1 MLKSESVRLKSGRHW
16 QVYDGGS
23 GPALLWLHGPRGVDA
38 ADPLLEALSARH
50 RIVAPVA
57 PGFNDLD
64 ELTEIDSVHEL
75 ALDYDDLLRGLGL
88 GPLAIVG
95 HSFGG
100 MVAAE
105 LAAHFPDRA
114 QRLVLLASV
123 GLWNDAY
130 PVADVF
136 AVPVGE
142 MDRLLWHDMAAR
154 DAHAARI
161 AASAA
166 GQDQVEQLLALTRN
180 LTSLTKILWPIPDRG
195 LRRRLHRI
203 AAPTLIL
210 FGASDAFVPARYGAD
225 FAAGI
230 AGARSISIDGA
241 GHMLPYEKTRDVAA
255 AIEAFLS
262 GKPA

>member
-1 MLKSESVRLKSGRHW
+1 MLKSEAVRLKSGRHW
-16 QVYDGGS
+16 QVYGGGS

-38 ADPLLEALSARH
+38 ADPLLEALAARH

-64 ELTEIDSVHEL
+64 ELSEIDSVHEL
-75 ALDYDDLLRGLGL
+75 ALDYDDLLRGLGI
-88 GPLAIVG
+88 GALAIIG

-105 LAAHFPDRA
+105 LAAHFPERA
-114 QRLVLLASV
+114 QRLVLLAPV

-142 MDRLLWHDMAAR
+142 MDRLLWHDTGAR

-161 AASAA
+161 AASSA
-166 GQDQVEQLLALTRN
+166 GQDQIEQLLSLTRN

-195 LRRRLHRI
+195 LRRRLRRI

-210 FGASDAFVPARYGAD
+210 FGAEDAFVPARYGAD

-230 AGARSISIDGA
+230 AGAKCVVIEGA
-241 GHMLPYEKTRDVAA
+241 GHMVPYEKTASVAA
-255 AIEAFLS
+255 AIQSFLA
-262 GKPA
+262 GMPA

>member
-1 MLKSESVRLKSGRHW
+1 MLKSDSVRLKSGRGW
-16 QVYDGGS
+16 QVYGGGS

-38 ADPLLEALSARH
+38 DDPLLEALGQRH

-64 ELTEIDSVHEL
+64 ELAEIDSVHEL
-75 ALDYDDLLRGLGL
+75 ALDYDDLLRGMGLDTLGV
-88 GPLAIVG
+88 VG

-105 LAAHFPDRA
+105 LAAHFPERA
-114 QRLVLLASV
+114 HHLVLLAPV

-136 AVPVGE
+136 GVPVGE
-142 MDRLLWHDMAAR
+142 MDRLLWHDEGAR
-154 DAHAARI
+154 EAHAARI

-166 GQDQVEQLLALTRN
+166 GQDQIEQLLALTRN

-195 LRRRLHRI
+195 LKRRLRRI
-203 AAPTLIL
+203 TAPTLIL
-210 FGASDAFVPARYGAD
+210 AGAEDRFVPARYAAD
-225 FAAGI
+225 FASSI
-230 AGARSISIDGA
+230 AGAKSRVLAGA
-241 GHMLPYEKTRDVAA
+241 GHMVPYEKTADVVAA
-255 AIEAFLS
+255 IQSFLA
-262 GKPA
+262 GAPA